1 MRRKLLLFGKTPL
14 FMQRISIITSL
25 VLSVLTVGNF
35 FLKTFT
41 IIDDFSFQNS
51 AIRGKEYSYGYFV
64 SDNHWDNDDGGHYEE
79 EDIDVYD
86 EGDRENEY
94 DRETA

>member
-1 MRRKLLLFGKTPL
+1 MRQKLLLFGKTPL
-14 FMQRISIITSL
+14 SMQRISIITSL
-25 VLSVLTVGNF
+25 VLSVVTVGNF

-51 AIRGKEYSYGYFV
+51 AIRGKEYSYSYFV
-64 SDNHWDNDDGGHYEE
+64 SDNHWDNDNVHYEE
-79 EDIDVYD
+79 E
-86 EGDRENEY
+86 DRENEY